1 MKNLKKYLIVGVVL
15 ILGFLGSCR
24 KNILN
29 IQPTTIV
36 TDQQIWTDPKLVT
49 GLMASFYDRMPSEYS
64 ISLNYIDM
72 CDFDEAMYSGQ
83 SNAGNEAHN
92 AIINYANNRQFLY
105 DYTIIRDL
113 NEAII
118 NADKYGA
125 ATLSV
130 AARTQLKSEFR
141 WLRAFQ
147 YFQMVEREG
156 GVPIVT
162 TPLDYDYSGNAGP
175 LRQPR
180 ATEAATYD
188 FIASEMDA
196 IIPTIGNSVA
206 STKFADYSRANM
218 YTCYALKSR
227 AMLYA
232 ASIAK
237 YNALLTPTIVTAGG
251 EVGIPAST
259 ANAYYAKSLAASL
272 AVINS
277 GFFTLYNKDANLGE
291 NYYEAIR
298 NKGGNNEVIL
308 VRDFL
313 TSKAKKHLFA
323 YDNIPRGLMEDNL
336 SSSQTTPTL
345 GMVESYDYLDGT
357 PGTIKIRT
365 ADNSDF
371 IYYTTP
377 DLAFANHDARMY
389 GTIIYP
395 SAPFKGNTV
404 FSQAG
409 VMVWNAATSTYT
421 TVEGANLASTY
432 TDGGVLTS
440 INGPHRTIN
449 QVSNTGFYIRKWVD
463 NGTGTSTRGIQSD
476 VWWIWFRL
484 SEMYLNAAEASVET
498 GDLAGAATYANVV
511 RARAGFTGTG
521 LYTAATPNLRDRIRN
536 DFKCEFAF
544 EDHRWWD
551 LKRWRIAD
559 QLFNGGSITGQVV
572 TPATN
577 PDAVGYA
584 LYPYR
589 VIRPGD
595 PTRDGKYVFV
605 KIIAPRFKNPRFFQL
620 FNYYNI
626 ITQSIINNNPLI
638 VQNPF
643 F

>member
-1 MKNLKKYLIVGVVL
+1 MKNYKKYLIVGIVL
-15 ILGFLGSCR
+15 LSGFLGSCR

-29 IQPTTIV
+29 LQPTTIV
-36 TDQQIWTDPKLVT
+36 TDQQIWTDPHLVT
-49 GLMASFYDRMPSEYS
+49 GLLANFYGRLGSEYTDAT
-64 ISLNYIDM
+64 NYIDM

-83 SNAGNEAHN
+83 SNSGNEAHN
-92 AIINYANNRQFLY
+92 ALINYANNRQFLY
-105 DYTIIRDL
+105 DYTLIRDL
-113 NEAII
+113 NNAIV
-118 NADKYGA
+118 NVDLYGA
-125 ATLSV
+125 ATLD
-130 AARTQLKSEFR
+130 AGTRTQFKSEIR

-147 YFQMVEREG
+147 YFQMVIREG
-156 GVPIVT
+156 GVPLVT
-162 TPLDYDYSGNAGP
+162 TPLNYDYSGNVGP

-196 IIPTIGNSVA
+196 IIPTIGNST
-206 STKFADYSRANM
+206 TKAADNSRANM

-237 YNALLTPTIVTAGG
+237 YNALNTPSITLPGG
-251 EVGIPAST
+251 EVGIPAAS

-277 GFFTLYNKDANLGE
+277 GLFQLYNKDPNLGE

-298 NKGGNNEVIL
+298 NKGGNLEAIL
-308 VRDFL
+308 VRDYL
-313 TSKAKKHLFA
+313 TSKAKTHLFA

-371 IYYTTP
+371 IYYTNP
-377 DLAFANHDARMY
+377 SDAFANHDARLY
-389 GTIIYP
+389 GTVIYP
-395 SAPFKGNTV
+395 NAPFKGSIV
-404 FSQAG
+404 QIQAG

-432 TDGGVLTS
+432 TDGGILTS

-463 NGTGTSTRGIQSD
+463 NGAGTSTRGIASD

-498 GDLAGAATYANVV
+498 GDLAGAATYANFV

-559 QLFNGGSITGQVV
+559 QLFNGGSINGQTV
-572 TPATN
+572 TPATTN
-577 PDAVGYA
+577 PDAVAYA

-626 ITQSIINNNPLI
+626 ITQSIINSNPLI
-638 VQNPF
+638 KQNPF